1 MSKIYR
7 CFWDVKA
14 EDKDEAIEKL
24 DEMVSV
30 EIGSDST
37 VQNRFRFQEDPLN
50 EEEEGMI
57 LELARMAL
65 ADAVTFDEMA
75 DNMDISDNELI
86 ANRCMTQATLAEKVK
101 TSQPVISAIIGGK
114 RRCGKKLANKI
125 SNALELTEDERMDF
139 VPVSLLPIPLEKAI
153 YYHTMRQCRSNHIDI
168 DNIVSAVPTDNSSV
182 IVMKDGTIYNVH
194 ITVTKSS

>member
-24 DEMVSV
+24 DEMVSI

-50 EEEEGMI
+50 DEEEGMI
-57 LELARMAL
+57 RELARMAL

-75 DNMDISDNELI
+75 DKMDISDNELKSLQKKI
-86 ANRCMTQATLAEKVK
+86 EEITNR
-101 TSQPVISAIIGGK
+101 S
-114 RRCGKKLANKI
+114 
-125 SNALELTEDERMDF
+125 
-139 VPVSLLPIPLEKAI
+139 
-153 YYHTMRQCRSNHIDI
+153 
-168 DNIVSAVPTDNSSV
+168 
-182 IVMKDGTIYNVH
+182 
-194 ITVTKSS
+194 